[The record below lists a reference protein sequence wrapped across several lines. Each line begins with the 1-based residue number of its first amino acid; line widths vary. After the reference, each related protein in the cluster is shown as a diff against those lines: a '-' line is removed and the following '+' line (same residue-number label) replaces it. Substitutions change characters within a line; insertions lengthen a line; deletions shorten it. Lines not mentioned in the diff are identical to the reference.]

1 MDADISEASGAE
13 DRVGDG
19 MADDVR
25 VGMPVGALVER
36 NRDAAE
42 NERTS
47 LNQPMK
53 VIPDADAGGRCGW

>member
-1 MDADISEASGAE
+1 MYADISEASRAE
-13 DRVGDG
+13 DGVGDG

-25 VGMPVGALVER
+25 VGVAVGALVER

-47 LNQPMK
+47 LNQPME
-53 VIPDADAGGRCGW
+53 VIPDADAGGGCGL